1 MQNEFREKNYSLPQY
16 FLNVKKCYFRIKK
29 KKDIRS
35 WMNNLGEQYL
45 FEFQYI
51 LRKLGVKINCNVN
64 LREPNLT

>member
-29 KKDIRS
+29 KKDIPS

-45 FEFQYI
+45 FEFQYM
-51 LRKLGVKINCNVN
+51 RKLGVKINCNVN

>member
-45 FEFQYI
+45 FEFQYM
-51 LRKLGVKINCNVN
+51 RKLGVKINCNVN